1 MLLSVD
7 ELALLTAACT
17 DRTNQKA
24 VELVNLMG
32 TQSGTEIARQLMS
45 MPKAIKTEIEKHVRE
60 TIDEQKRRNRT
71 R

>member
-7 ELALLTAACT
+7 ELAMLTAACS

-32 TQSGTEIARQLMS
+32 TQSGPEIARQVMS
-45 MPKAIKTEIEKHVRE
+45 LPKAIKTEIEKHVRE
-60 TIDEQKRRNRT
+60 AIDEQKRRSRA

>member
-1 MLLSVD
+1 MLLSLD
-7 ELALLTAACT
+7 ELAMLTAACS

-32 TQSGTEIARQLMS
+32 TQSGPEIARQVTSL
-45 MPKAIKTEIEKHVRE
+45 PGEFRTEIEKHVRE
-60 TIDEQKRRNRT
+60 VIAEQKRRSRA